1 MKISTRELTLAWLTV
16 VTVVLG
22 GTYLVGRRMAVEWKD
37 SMKARQSLARQKR
50 AAEVLLR
57 ERDGVNGKLQA
68 LRSQLPQYPAGQ
80 DVTAELMKT
89 LERTAQENGMVLTR
103 RDPEKE
109 KSVGDLYEVAI
120 NCQWE
125 GELDAVVRF
134 LYALQV
140 QGAILDVRQLTMR
153 PTQGGQRRLTG
164 TFTVDCAFTRATAGL
179 DSVQTQPVPAR

>member
-1 MKISTRELTLAWLTV
+1 MKVSTRELTLAWLTL
-16 VTVVLG
+16 VTVILG
-22 GTYLVGRRMAVEWKD
+22 GTYLAGRRLAGEWKD
-37 SMKARQSLARQKR
+37 SMKARQSLARQRR
-50 AAEVLLR
+50 AAEQLLQDR
-57 ERDGVNGKLQA
+57 PAVDEKLQA

-89 LERTAQENGMVLTR
+89 LERTAQENGVVLMR

-109 KSVGDLYEVAI
+109 KSVGDLYEVGI
-120 NCQWE
+120 SCQWE
-125 GELDAVVRF
+125 AELEAMVRF

-140 QGAILDVRQLTMR
+140 QGAILDIRQLAMS
-153 PTQGGQRRLTG
+153 PIQGGPRRLKG